1 MSSEEL
7 LAAALA
13 LPLDQRAALAREL
26 IASLDGP
33 ADEDSDQ
40 AWGEEI
46 ERRIADWRAGRT
58 KGVPWAEAEA
68 RILARLERVRAT
80 R

>member
-1 MSSEEL
+1 MSSKEL

-13 LPLDQRAALAREL
+13 LPLAERADLAREL

-33 ADEDSDQ
+33 PDADADQ
-40 AWGEEI
+40 AWAEEI
-46 ERRIADWRAGRT
+46 ERRVADWRAGRT
-58 KGVPWAEAEA
+58 KGVAWPEAEA
-68 RILARLERVRAT
+68 RILERLKRVRAA

>member
-1 MSSEEL
+1 MSSKEL

-13 LPLDQRAALAREL
+13 LPIDERADLAREL

-33 ADEDSDQ
+33 ADVDADR
-40 AWGEEI
+40 AWGDEI

-58 KGVPWAEAEA
+58 KGVPWSEAEA
-68 RILARLERVRAT
+68 RVLKRLERVRAT